1 MFLEYYSKNCV
12 SKKEGCLS
20 VVGVHILV
28 LVPLSRQELN
38 VSFKM

>member
-1 MFLEYYSKNCV
+1 MFLEYYGKNCL

-20 VVGVHILV
+20 VVGVRTLA
-28 LVPLSRQELN
+28 LVPPSRQELK